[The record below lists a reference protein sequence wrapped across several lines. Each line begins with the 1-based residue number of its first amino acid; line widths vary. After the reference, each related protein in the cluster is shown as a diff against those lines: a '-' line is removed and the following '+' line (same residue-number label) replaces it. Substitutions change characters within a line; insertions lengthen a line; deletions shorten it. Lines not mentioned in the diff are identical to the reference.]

1 MCLRYRTTEDEDD
14 ATLASETAGP
24 REKVAARLLR
34 IEKRILNGA
43 RALRTHCK
51 SCLCYTPAALAVL
64 MKCHRVNTSTI
75 AWIG

>member
-1 MCLRYRTTEDEDD
+1 MCPRYRTTEDEDD
-14 ATLASETAGP
+14 ATLASATAGP

-43 RALRTHCK
+43 RALRASRK
-51 SCLCYTPAALAVL
+51 SCLCHTPAVL
-64 MKCHRVNTSTI
+64 MECHRVNTSTT

>member
-43 RALRTHCK
+43 RAL
-51 SCLCYTPAALAVL
+51 
-64 MKCHRVNTSTI
+64 
-75 AWIG
+75 